1 MMGSI
6 GSVTKNDTP
15 CEVFSDPIMGL
26 LEDLEGHISDILG
39 PEDVAYFKANTRSAQ
54 ETCGKE

>member
-15 CEVFSDPIMGL
+15 CEVFSDPIMGQ
-26 LEDLEGHISDILG
+26 LEELEGPVCDILG
-39 PEDVAYFKANTRSAQ
+39 TEYLAHAKGNSRSAQ
-54 ETCGKE
+54 ETCGK